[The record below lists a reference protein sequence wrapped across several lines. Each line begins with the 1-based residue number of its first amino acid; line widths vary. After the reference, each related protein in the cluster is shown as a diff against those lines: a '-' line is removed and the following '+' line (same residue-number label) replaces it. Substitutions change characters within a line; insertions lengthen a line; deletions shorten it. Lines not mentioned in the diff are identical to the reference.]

1 MTLEIAM
8 KRINDIKEVF
18 DPTLFWDAR
27 EIDPVRHADYIIA
40 RVLDYGDEKD
50 VKRLREIYGDDDL
63 IRVVRTR
70 RGLSPLTR
78 RFWMVYF
85 KLSAAGEERV

>member
-1 MTLEIAM
+1 MIMGKL
-8 KRINDIKEVF
+8 NDVKKLF

-50 VKRLREIYGDDDL
+50 VKPLREIYSDDDL
-63 IRVVRTR
+63 IRVIRTR
-70 RGLSPLTR
+70 RGLHPMTR
-78 RFWMVYF
+78 RFWRVYF
-85 KLSAAGEERV
+85 KLSDNISLS

>member
-1 MTLEIAM
+1 M
-8 KRINDIKEVF
+8 KKINGIKKLF

-50 VKRLREIYGDDDL
+50 VKRLREIYSDDDL

-70 RGLSPLTR
+70 RGLLPLTR
-78 RFWMVYF
+78 RFWTVYF
-85 KLSAAGEERV
+85 KLSAAEEEHV

>member
-1 MTLEIAM
+1 M
-8 KRINDIKEVF
+8 KQINDIKKAF
-18 DPTLFWDAR
+18 DPTLFWDAK

-50 VKRLREIYGDDDL
+50 VKRLREIYSDDDL
-63 IRVVRTR
+63 KRVIRTR

-78 RFWMVYF
+78 RFWTVYF
-85 KLSAAGEERV
+85 KLSVLEEKRV

>member
-1 MTLEIAM
+1 LSEIVI
-8 KRINDIKEVF
+8 KKINGIKKLF
-18 DPTLFWDAR
+18 DPTLFWDAK

-50 VKRLREIYGDDDL
+50 VKRLRAIYSDEDL
-63 IRVVRTR
+63 IRVIRTR

-78 RFWMVYF
+78 LFWTVYF
-85 KLSAAGEERV
+85 KLSVVEEERV